1 MGKYSY
7 DSKPIG
13 GIHIVDDYDNI
24 YDYDSKPIGGIS
36 LVDDG
41 YDVYNYEDK
50 PIGGLS
56 DYEDYDCNDVYEPL
70 IHHFKDD

>member
-13 GIHIVDDYDNI
+13 GI
-24 YDYDSKPIGGIS
+24 S
-36 LVDDG
+36 
-41 YDVYNYEDK
+41 DVCDLYNYEDK

-56 DYEDYDCNDVYEPL
+56 DYENYDCNDYYEP
-70 IHHFKDD
+70 IIRHFKDD